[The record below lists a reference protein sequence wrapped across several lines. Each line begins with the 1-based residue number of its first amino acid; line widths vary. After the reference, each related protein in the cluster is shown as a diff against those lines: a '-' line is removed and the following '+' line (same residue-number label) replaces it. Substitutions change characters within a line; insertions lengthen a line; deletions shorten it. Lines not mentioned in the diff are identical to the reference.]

1 MRVSII
7 TPCFNGE
14 KTIRQCIDS
23 IRMQDYPEIE
33 HIVVDGGSTDGTLKV
48 LDSLNVSY
56 ISEPDAGIYDAM
68 NKGISLATG
77 DIIGMLNCDD
87 FYADAKVLSEVV
99 ECFQK
104 TSCEICHGKIVQVDC
119 DGVSIWTV
127 GGDFSRSQLLRKM
140 RVAHPSV
147 FVKKGVYERFGKFS
161 VGFRIAGD
169 HEFLLRVWGKVP
181 ISYLD
186 RMMVHMRMDG
196 VSQTNVDASYRESLA
211 AVVLR
216 GGSFWLAYFDY
227 CVGRLSHFAVE
238 ILRRLGFR
246 RLG

>member
-33 HIVVDGGSTDGTLKV
+33 HIVVDGGSRDGTLKV

-56 ISEPDAGIYDAM
+56 VSGPDAGIYDAM
-68 NKGISLATG
+68 NKGIKLATG
-77 DIIGMLNCDD
+77 DVVGILNCDD
-87 FYADAKVLSEVV
+87 FYADQKVISDVV
-99 ECFQK
+99 ECFHR
-104 TSCEICHGKIVQVDC
+104 TRCDICHGKIVQVDSNEI
-119 DGVSIWTV
+119 SIWTV
-127 GGDFSRSQLLRKM
+127 GGDFSRAQLLRKM

-147 FVKKGVYERFGKFS
+147 FVKSDVYQRFGGFS

-169 HEFLLRVWGKVP
+169 YEFLLRIWGKVK

-186 RMMVHMRMDG
+186 RVMVRMRMDG
-196 VSQTNVDASYRESLA
+196 VSQSNVNASYRESLA
-211 AVVLR
+211 AVVLH
-216 GGSFWLAYFDY
+216 GGNLALAYFDY
-227 CVGRLSHFAVE
+227 WAGRLSHFVVE
-238 ILRRLGFR
+238 ALRRLGFR
-246 RLG
+246 RTE